1 MSYSTIMVQVD
12 LDHSNDA
19 RLRVAADLAERFD
32 SRLIGIAAGNIQP
45 LYYAEGEAAA
55 EFLEKDRAALEREIG
70 DAEQKFRQMFKAR
83 AKSTEWRGAL
93 AQPADYV
100 AREARAADLI
110 IAGSHRERIDHLRQ
124 VDPGELVL
132 GAGRPVLVVPPHI
145 TQISLKTM
153 IVAWKDTREARRA
166 VNDALPLLHKAE
178 QVVVVEIVEDKSGR
192 STAKARV
199 DDVAAW
205 LVRRGIAT
213 ASIATKELIGVTGQ
227 LDIIAQDEGADII
240 VAGAYGH
247 TRFSEWVFGGVTRD
261 LLKLGK
267 RCALLSH

>member
-32 SRLIGIAAGNIQP
+32 SRLIGIAAGDIQP
-45 LYYAEGEAAA
+45 LYYADGAAAA

-70 DAEQKFRQMFKAR
+70 EAEQKFRQMFKAR
-83 AKSTEWRGAL
+83 SRPIEWRGAL

-110 IAGSHRERIDHLRQ
+110 IAGCHRERIDHAA
-124 VDPGELVL
+124 PG
-132 GAGRPVLVVPPHI
+132 R
-145 TQISLKTM
+145 S
-153 IVAWKDTREARRA
+153 RRA
-166 VNDALPLLHKAE
+166 GATRRPAG
-178 QVVVVEIVEDKSGR
+178 SGR
-192 STAKARV
+192 SAANHPDQPQDHGRRLEGHPRGPAR
-199 DDVAAW
+199 DQRRPAAPAQGGAGCRGRNREGQIRT
-205 LVRRGIAT
+205 RRGEGADRGRRRLARPARHCHGLDRDQGT
-213 ASIATKELIGVTGQ
+213 DRRAGQ

-261 LLKLGK
+261 
-267 RCALLSH
+267 ALQGSASAAPC

>member
-1 MSYSTIMVQVD
+1 MSFSTIMVLVD
-12 LDHSNDA
+12 PDHPDEA
-19 RLRVAADLAERFD
+19 RLQIAADLAERFD
-32 SRLIGIAAGNIQP
+32 SRLIGIAAGDIQP
-45 LYYAEGEAAA
+45 LYYAEGAAAA

-70 DAEQKFRQMFKAR
+70 EAEQKFRQMFKGR
-83 AKSTEWRGAL
+83 SGSIEWRGAVE
-93 AQPADYV
+93 QPAEYV

-132 GAGRPVLVVPPHI
+132 GAGRPVLIVPPQI

-166 VNDALPLLHKAE
+166 ISDALPLLHKAE
-178 QVVVVEIVEDKSGR
+178 DVVVVEIVRDKSELAR
-192 STAKARV
+192 AKARV
-199 DDVAAW
+199 EDVAAW

-247 TRFSEWVFGGVTRD
+247 TRFSEWVFGGVTRE